1 VKVLKCSAQVGHHEK
16 IEKLKPTTERHQTD
30 ETAMKAAQWQALH
43 PGSYGGVHE
52 KNEGDYE

>member
-1 VKVLKCSAQVGHHEK
+1 
-16 IEKLKPTTERHQTD
+16 
-30 ETAMKAAQWQALH
+30 MKAAQWQALH